1 MIKFIVGL
9 LRKFYLKQS
18 GLERISPNDWVKRDQ
33 ISYDARSNLLTITQ
47 LPPNVKIFSIADTN
61 SMDGLLDIGHNV
73 IATDDFNKSRLAE
86 GDIVIYQVYT
96 AKVVHRIVEIK
107 EDQGGRIYRC
117 RGDNNIDIDP
127 YYLRDLHLKYLVLGV
142 IY

>member
-1 MIKFIVGL
+1 MIKFIMGL

-33 ISYDARSNLLTITQ
+33 ISYNGEFLAIKLS
-47 LPPNVKIFSIADTN
+47 PNVKIFSIADTN

-73 IATDDFNKSRLAE
+73 IATDNFDKSELAV
-86 GDIVIYQVYT
+86 GDIVIYQIYT
-96 AKVVHRIVEIK
+96 TKIVHRIVEIK
-107 EDQGGRIYRC
+107 EDKNGRIYRMRC
-117 RGDNNIDIDP
+117 DNNVDTDRWH
-127 YYLRDLHLKYLVLGV
+127 LRDLHIKYLVIMV